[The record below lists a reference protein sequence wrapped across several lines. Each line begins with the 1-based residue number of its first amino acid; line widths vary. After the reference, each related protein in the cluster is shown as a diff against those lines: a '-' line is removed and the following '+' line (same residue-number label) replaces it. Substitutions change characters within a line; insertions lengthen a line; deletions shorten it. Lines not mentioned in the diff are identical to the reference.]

1 MQNIKIFFGCMLAL
15 LLSWQAYAQETAL
28 FSLYQQNRYFYNPSF
43 AGADGNIVH
52 VMYRNQWSGVQGA
65 PENMMF
71 TYQNAF
77 NKNMGIGGRLYR
89 DNAGVLSRT
98 GAQMSYAYGVDFSR
112 VSRLT
117 FGMSLGAMLNNVR
130 WDNLEGNDAID
141 PALYRITNTAVLDGA
156 FGLNFAWRNLNVGFA
171 FPQLFNR
178 SFRQGISSDVIRYA
192 NHSVATVSYRIFVG
206 EGKFVI
212 TPLVLCRIGDTYL
225 KNTGQFDFNVKAEW
239 NNQLWVGVLHRT
251 NYGNALSV
259 GLNVGGFSFGYAYE
273 FSNQFAG
280 AATNGSH
287 ELIVGYRFGSND
299 IHRTSAWNR
308 VAPANTRV
316 FEVKKRPE
324 NTIEEHTEPSLAVAE
339 NPEPTTDRDATT
351 EKTIPENWQKH
362 QKFILRGLKFKKG
375 SDVIQPVSFKELDNL
390 ADVLLQYPSIKIEV
404 SGHTDNVG
412 DAKTNLQLSQ
422 ARANAVKVYL
432 EKRGVT
438 ADRIRAIGYGDQR
451 PIASNDQE
459 FEGRELNRRVEI
471 EVIDN

>member
-1 MQNIKIFFGCMLAL
+1 MQNLKLLFGFVLAV

-52 VMYRNQWSGVQGA
+52 VLYRNQWSGVQGA

-156 FGLNFAWRNLNVGFA
+156 FGFNFAWRNLNVGFA

-178 SFRQGISSDVIRYA
+178 SFRQGMNSDVIRYA
-192 NHSVATVSYRIFVG
+192 NHSVATVSYRFFAG
-206 EGKFVI
+206 EGKFAI
-212 TPLVLCRIGDTYL
+212 TPLVLYRIGDTYL
-225 KNTGQFDFNVKAEW
+225 KNAGQVDFNVKAEW
-239 NNQLWVGVLHRT
+239 NNQLWVGILHRT
-251 NYGNALSV
+251 NYGNALSA

-280 AATNGSH
+280 AVTNGSH

-324 NTIEEHTEPSLAVAE
+324 SNTDETTEQSLAVAE
-339 NPEPTTDRDATT
+339 NLEEAEQNTTTAN
-351 EKTIPENWQKH
+351 TIPEGWQKH

-375 SDVIQPVSFKELDNL
+375 SDIIQPVSFKELDNL
-390 ADVLLQYPSIKIEV
+390 ADVLLQHASIKIEV
-404 SGHTDNVG
+404 SGHTDNTG
-412 DAKTNLQLSQ
+412 DAKANLQLSQ
-422 ARANAVKVYL
+422 ARANAVKAYL
-432 EKRGVT
+432 EKRGVAT
-438 ADRIRAIGYGDQR
+438 DRIRATGYGDQR

-459 FEGRELNRRVEI
+459 LEGRELNRRVEV
-471 EVIDN
+471 EVTDN